1 MYMIYLLPFISN
13 QKRDE
18 GRLLVDWIGREENV
32 TQVICVHDR
41 TRPLYYNNLC
51 TDKDRKKDDDMI
63 WIIWNGWICR
73 YPQKQIK

>member
-13 QKRDE
+13 QKRDGEE
-18 GRLLVDWIGREENV
+18 GCWWIGFENI
-32 TQVICVHDR
+32 TQVVNVYVC
-41 TRPLYYNNLC
+41 TCPLYFNNLC